1 MSIDK
6 KILQQRALADYL
18 AGRREAL
25 LDTWGEAVKA
35 DPQLQT
41 ASYLSFTH
49 FRDLMPKV
57 LKNFE
62 KRLRAMG
69 TDPAAESHLEQEEHE
84 RVLDHGVHRWTQGFA
99 LHELVRE
106 WHHLQIVL
114 LRELE
119 DYGTAH
125 REVDPEVMSSA
136 RLLWTELCGEGIV
149 ESVEQYARLQKEE
162 ATGHLLDL
170 QSAME
175 ALRGS
180 ERQRAESWHEA
191 AHDLRGNVGLVTST
205 TSILTE
211 DGVPESLRAKALG
224 ILQSSVTSLQ
234 QLLED
239 LMSLARLEAGRDKRN
254 VEEINAAA
262 LLRTLGESLRPMAIE
277 RGLFLRTDGPAS
289 LPVEGDPAKIY
300 RVVQNLALNAL
311 KYTDRGGV
319 EVSWSETLESDVDR
333 WWIRIRDTGPGL
345 HNGPG
350 APMIEPLREGTDR
363 ARDLEVES
371 ARADQI
377 EPVPGSGTSTPPPSP
392 GQQPGEGI
400 GLSIVKRLCELL
412 EATLEISTEPGQG
425 STFQISLPRRYGS
438 RHS

>member
-6 KILQQRALADYL
+6 KNLQQRALADYL
-18 AGRREAL
+18 ADRHEAL
-25 LDTWGEAVKA
+25 LDSWGEAVKA

-62 KRLRAMG
+62 KRLRAMDV
-69 TDPAAESHLEQEEHE
+69 DPAAESDLEQEEHE

-106 WHHLQIVL
+106 WHHLQIAV

-119 DYGTAH
+119 GYGAAH

-239 LMSLARLEAGRDKRN
+239 LMSLARLEAGRDTRN
-254 VEEINAAA
+254 VEELDAAA

-277 RGLFLRTDGPAS
+277 RGLFLRTEGPAS

-319 EVSWSETLESDVDR
+319 EVSWAETRESDIDR

-363 ARDLEVES
+363 ARELEV
-371 ARADQI
+371 AAAGPDQV
-377 EPVPGSGTSTPPPSP
+377 EPVPGSGSSTHTLSP

-412 EATLEISTEPGQG
+412 E
-425 STFQISLPRRYGS
+425 
-438 RHS
+438 